1 MDFKPS
7 TSVTG
12 FVYINIVI
20 WLGNANNCP
29 VHKNGYMCELAR
41 SLTLLLI
48 GSRTAEILELSYP
61 VRPLREVITYI
72 TESYPIAAHLC

>member
-7 TSVTG
+7 KSVTV
-12 FVYINIVI
+12 FVYIIYWN
-20 WLGNANNCP
+20 LGNDNNCP
-29 VHKNGYMCELAR
+29 VHKNGYACELAR